1 MLYFEAAIVSA
12 LFSNYCKYKIVYFKF
27 RFTLRTQLIDKLPQS
42 ITLDEPDTSITNLS
56 LLERT
61 TSVHTYITYYRYLL
75 IYIFANLLG
84 VINFNRQQTE
94 QSKVLIL
101 TLIGLTV
108 LFVCL

>member
-1 MLYFEAAIVSA
+1 MYQLCSPIR
-12 LFSNYCKYKIVYFKF
+12 CKYNIVYIKF
-27 RFTLRTQLIDKLPQS
+27 RFTLRPQLIDKLPGLPQS

-56 LLERT
+56 LLEQT
-61 TSVHTYITYYRYLL
+61 TSVHTYITYYRYHL
-75 IYIFANLLG
+75 IYTFTNLLG

-94 QSKVLIL
+94 HSEVLIL